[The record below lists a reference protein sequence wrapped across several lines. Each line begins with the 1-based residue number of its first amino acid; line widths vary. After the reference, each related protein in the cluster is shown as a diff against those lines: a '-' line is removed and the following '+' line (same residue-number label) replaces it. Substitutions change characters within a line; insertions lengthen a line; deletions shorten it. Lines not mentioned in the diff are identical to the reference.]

1 MTETDRK
8 IKALGYEV
16 RVCDLMCNYIVY
28 ENKKDDE
35 EVIIEWDDDKEI
47 CCKIFAQ
54 TISRVKTWEGHAIQI
69 PNALTIQEA
78 LLFVAKIDEMR
89 KES

>member
-35 EVIIEWDDDKEI
+35 EI

>member
-16 RVCDLMCNYIVY
+16 RVRDLMCNYIVY

-35 EVIIEWDDDKEI
+35 ETY
-47 CCKIFAQ
+47 CKIFAQ
-54 TISRVKTWEGHAIQI
+54 TISRVKNWDGHAIQI

-78 LLFVAKIDEMR
+78 LLFVAKIEEMR

>member
-35 EVIIEWDDDKEI
+35 ETY
-47 CCKIFAQ
+47 CKIFAQ
-54 TISRVKTWEGHAIQI
+54 TISRVKNWDGHAIQI

-78 LLFVAKIDEMR
+78 LLFVAKIEEMR

>member
-28 ENKKDDE
+28 ENKKMT
-35 EVIIEWDDDKEI
+35 K
-47 CCKIFAQ
+47 
-54 TISRVKTWEGHAIQI
+54 R
-69 PNALTIQEA
+69 
-78 LLFVAKIDEMR
+78 LLSNGMMTKKYVAKFSR
-89 KES
+89 KRYHE

>member
-28 ENKKDDE
+28 ENKK
-35 EVIIEWDDDKEI
+35 
-47 CCKIFAQ
+47 
-54 TISRVKTWEGHAIQI
+54 R
-69 PNALTIQEA
+69 
-78 LLFVAKIDEMR
+78 R
-89 KES
+89 

>member
-35 EVIIEWDDDKEI
+35 EVIIEWDDEETY
-47 CCKIFAQ
+47 CKIFAQ
-54 TISRVKTWEGHAIQI
+54 TISRVKNWDGHAIQI
-69 PNALTIQEA
+69 PNALTIREA
-78 LLFVAKIDEMR
+78 LLFVTKIEEMR
-89 KES
+89 KGS

>member
-35 EVIIEWDDDKEI
+35 ETY
-47 CCKIFAQ
+47 CQIFAQ
-54 TISRVKTWEGHAIQI
+54 TISRVKNWEGHAIQI

-78 LLFVAKIDEMR
+78 LLFVAKIEEMR
-89 KES
+89 KGS